1 MRTRKEHVLD
11 KFREVGNISK
21 EDARKSKKKSNEG
34 YCCLVTKY
42 NPRGPDIRKII
53 NKHHKSIICCDEK
66 ARDILP
72 EKVIRVSFKRNANLK
87 ELLAPSNPY
96 GKENTEVEQ
105 FGCFNCT
112 AKRCDCCKNFLL
124 EGHTFRSVI
133 TKKVFKICKSL
144 TCTSKGVVY
153 LAECL
158 ACGLQGVGSTVNFK
172 ARLANYKSHS
182 VGTELVVLLITS
194 WIATGLIIHI

>member
-1 MRTRKEHVLD
+1 MTL
-11 KFREVGNISK
+11 ISNYVIETLAGAK
-21 EDARKSKKKSNEG
+21 CLATDHREDARKSKKKSNEG

-53 NKHHKSIICCDEK
+53 NKHHKSIICRDEK

-105 FGCFNCT
+105 FCMLF
-112 AKRCDCCKNFLL
+112 
-124 EGHTFRSVI
+124 
-133 TKKVFKICKSL
+133 
-144 TCTSKGVVY
+144 
-153 LAECL
+153 
-158 ACGLQGVGSTVNFK
+158 
-172 ARLANYKSHS
+172 
-182 VGTELVVLLITS
+182 
-194 WIATGLIIHI
+194 

>member
-1 MRTRKEHVLD
+1 M
-11 KFREVGNISK
+11 
-21 EDARKSKKKSNEG
+21 
-34 YCCLVTKY
+34 
-42 NPRGPDIRKII
+42 
-53 NKHHKSIICCDEK
+53 
-66 ARDILP
+66 
-72 EKVIRVSFKRNANLK
+72 
-87 ELLAPSNPY
+87 APSNPY

-124 EGHTFRSVI
+124 EGNTFRSAI

-172 ARLANYKSHS
+172 ARLANYKSHIKHGHRTCS
-182 VGTELVVLLITS
+182 IVNHFLDCHGADHSHLKFMLIDQRCGNLLECENFWIGTLLTNRG
-194 WIATGLIIHI
+194 GLNDSHDFVQQ